1 MGCDGARSAVRQS
14 IGRML
19 QGDSANHAWGVM
31 DVLVVTDFPDI
42 RFKSLIQ
49 SADEGSIVLI
59 PREGGYLVRIYVE
72 LDKLKENERVAA
84 RNISIDQLIAAAQR
98 IFHPYSLD
106 VKEVAWW
113 SVYEIGQ
120 RLCDRFDDVE
130 PHLMDAKAKRAAFGL
145 VGRLEELGFHRGG
158 DVFCRPHLGHAT
170 FHPLGDAAPFNR
182 RVAVGDDRIL
192 RGPERIEHPRPG
204 RIGIGFDIED
214 GGEFWGG
221 RPFFDL
227 DQAFAKLHGGTGG
240 IFREE
245 AVRAARV
252 VPQLA
257 GLLVI

>member
-1 MGCDGARSAVRQS
+1 
-14 IGRML
+14 
-19 QGDSANHAWGVM
+19 
-31 DVLVVTDFPDI
+31 
-42 RFKSLIQ
+42 
-49 SADEGSIVLI
+49 
-59 PREGGYLVRIYVE
+59 
-72 LDKLKENERVAA
+72 
-84 RNISIDQLIAAAQR
+84 
-98 IFHPYSLD
+98 
-106 VKEVAWW
+106 
-113 SVYEIGQ
+113 
-120 RLCDRFDDVE
+120 
-130 PHLMDAKAKRAAFGL
+130 MDAKAKRAAFGL

-257 GLLVI
+257 GQERSVEADKATIADFHPAGLDAESGLEDGGHLAQFFQTAGGVFAPDPGCSFAEERNSQRRDLAPNHCQDQHRVLQVAAVDLPAPSLVYVGRKTEPMDRQDAGVRWSHHPVQIEGEPLVERVEEMRETCPKG